1 VVTPRGVVRSWQAV
15 TNDGREEFEAAR
27 MHPWSWDSVSDRVI
41 WSRGVADLFGVP
53 LDEFDGTLAAFLE
66 LVHPDDRAAI
76 SATIERAFADGT
88 VQFEVEHRTLR
99 RPKRWLHGRGEVGR
113 DETGKPI
120 AIRGIV
126 YDITARKEIELRDA
140 RMRRLLAVVA
150 AINRESARGDS
161 GLPAAACRIAVE
173 EGGFRFAWIGQ
184 RDSSGRLVPLASA
197 GHEDGYLELAAVR
210 AIGTSPEEGPTMRAI
225 RERRPIQCPD
235 IATDPSFERWRDEA
249 LARGYRSSAAFPFE
263 RDGVAIGTLNVYA
276 DQPSTFA
283 EEEVHLLSRLAT
295 DIGNALDRLEREER
309 YRALFE
315 QAGDGIVVFDE
326 KRAIIDANTAFC
338 AMHGYAREELVGK
351 SIADLI
357 GEPDYLERMK
367 VKATLERGDVFHG
380 ERTGLRR
387 DGTKF
392 DVETT
397 VKMLRSGVR
406 IAIVRDVSERN
417 RMRGAMEQNER
428 LLALGRLARGVAHEI
443 NNPLSYV
450 VLSFDD
456 LERATS
462 SGDRPRALG
471 AIESAREGAERIR
484 RIVRDLSAF
493 GRGDE
498 EAIGPVD
505 LRAMLGSALN
515 LTESMIK
522 PRARVVTDFR
532 ATRAAKGNT
541 HRLGQVAVNLLV
553 NAADAVAEGA
563 PNRNEIRVSTQ
574 DDGDDVVFSISDTG
588 AGMNRETMS
597 RAFDPFF
604 TTKPIGEGTGLGLA
618 IAHGIVTK
626 MGGTIALESDIGRGT
641 TFAVRL
647 PAWVADA
654 EPAPI
659 TPASTTTS
667 NGKRRILIVDDDA
680 RIRVMLAKAL
690 DDHDVTVASG
700 AFEAAKLCAEND
712 YDCILS
718 DVTMPAGDGVDL
730 IDALRAQ
737 SRGHDRRVVFMSGG
751 AYSPRTERLL
761 ADASNELLDKP
772 FTFEQARA
780 AIARIIAKPR

>member
-1 VVTPRGVVRSWQAV
+1 M
-15 TNDGREEFEAAR
+15 TNDGGREEFEAAR

-41 WSRGVADLFGVP
+41 WSPGVADLFGVP
-53 LDEFDGTLAAFLE
+53 LGEFEGTLAAFLH
-66 LVHPDDRAAI
+66 LVHPEDRDAI
-76 SATIERAFADGT
+76 SATIERAFADGR
-88 VQFEVEHRTLR
+88 VQFEVEHRTLN
-99 RPKRWLHGRGEVGR
+99 RPNNWLHGRGEVAR

-126 YDITARKEIELRDA
+126 YDITARKEAELRAA

-150 AINRESARGDS
+150 AINRETTRGDS
-161 GLPAAACRIAVE
+161 RDLPAAACRIAVE

-197 GHEDGYLELAAVR
+197 GNGEGYLELADVR
-210 AIGTSPEEGPTMRAI
+210 AIGTGTEEGPTMRAI
-225 RERRPIQCPD
+225 RERTPVQCPD
-235 IATDPSFERWRDEA
+235 IATDPAFARWREAA
-249 LARGYRSSAAFPFE
+249 LARGFRSSAAFPFE

-276 DQPSTFA
+276 DQPATFA
-283 EEEVHLLSRLAT
+283 EEEVQLLWRLAT
-295 DIGNALDRLEREER
+295 DIGHALERHEREER

-315 QAGDGIVVFDE
+315 QAGDGIVVFDDQ
-326 KRAIIDANTAFC
+326 RIVLDANTAFC
-338 AMHGYAREELVGK
+338 AMHGYSREELVGK
-351 SIADLI
+351 DIADLI
-357 GEPDYLERMK
+357 HDSDYLQRMK
-367 VKATLERGDVFHG
+367 VRATLERGEVFRG
-380 ERTGLRR
+380 ERTARRR
-387 DGTKF
+387 DGTTF
-392 DVETT
+392 EVETS
-397 VKMLRSGVR
+397 VKMLGSGVR
-406 IAIVRDVSERN
+406 LAVVRDVSERN
-417 RMRGAMEQNER
+417 RMRGSMEQNER
-428 LLALGRLARGVAHEI
+428 MLALGRLARGVAHEI

-456 LERATS
+456 LERAMS
-462 SGDRPRALG
+462 RGDRTRALG

-532 ATRAAKGNT
+532 AERAAKGNT

-563 PNRNEIRVSTQ
+563 PDRNEIRVATH
-574 DDGDDVVFSISDTG
+574 DDTDGVVFSITDTG
-588 AGMNRETMS
+588 AGMDRETIS

-604 TTKPIGEGTGLGLA
+604 MTKPVGEGTGLGLS

-626 MGGTIALESDIGRGT
+626 MGGTITLTSDIGRGT
-641 TFAVRL
+641 TFTVRL
-647 PAWVADA
+647 PAWKADA
-654 EPAPI
+654 SPALVTPI
-659 TPASTTTS
+659 STTTS
-667 NGKRRILIVDDDA
+667 RGKRRILVVDDEA
-680 RIRVMLAKAL
+680 RIREVLARAL
-690 DDHDVTVASG
+690 ADHDVTLASG
-700 AFEAAKLCAEND
+700 GFEAAARCEKND
-712 YDCILS
+712 FDCILC

-730 IDALRAQ
+730 VEAL
-737 SRGHDRRVVFMSGG
+737 SRQGRGLERRVLFMSGG

-761 ADASNELLDKP
+761 ADASNGHLEKP

-780 AIARIIAKPR
+780 AIDRVIAKGL